1 MPSAER
7 TISIRRPVQ
16 QVFRFLADGRTAT
29 QWRSGVL
36 DVSRVSGDGL
46 GAVYRQQVRG
56 PGGRPIDADYEIT
69 GFESDKLIA
78 FRTIAGPV
86 RPTGSFSFEPMG
98 DATILTFKLDA
109 ELGGWKKLIMSGPV
123 QSTMNAEMAALDRLQ
138 ELLER

>member
-7 TISIRRPVQ
+7 TISIRRPVD

-36 DVSRVSGDGL
+36 EVAKVSGDGL
-46 GAVYRQQVRG
+46 GAVYKQVVRG

-69 GFESDKLIA
+69 AFEPDKLIA
-78 FRTIAGPV
+78 FRAIAGPV
-86 RPTGSFSFEPMG
+86 RPTGSFAFEAMG

-109 ELGGWKKLIMSGPV
+109 ELGGWKKLVMSGPV
-123 QSTMNAEMAALDRLQ
+123 QSTMAAEMAALDRLQ